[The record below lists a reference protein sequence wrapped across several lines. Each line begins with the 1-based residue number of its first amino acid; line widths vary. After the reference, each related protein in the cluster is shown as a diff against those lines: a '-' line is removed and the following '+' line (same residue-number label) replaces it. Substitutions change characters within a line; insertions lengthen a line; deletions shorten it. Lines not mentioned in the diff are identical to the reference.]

1 MIVLSKT
8 YIDYRY
14 ANNDDIKENFTL
26 SNLERD
32 DKNVLIDNNANCRTK
47 SFILAPYN
55 SILSDDDES
64 DNLDCENSEL
74 KMENDIIKFC
84 AKVKEFNINYELN
97 NNEEIDNGM
106 LINSQSDI
114 NEELNNSKI
123 NDNPKSIYL
132 NNNSINGNSTRTNSR
147 KKNKNISETSSNF
160 NNFSINDNFVKMV
173 SNLGFKKDYVVKC
186 LEKNELNQA
195 TAAYYLFLIILLS
208 IVNKFFQVKFSFN
221 SPLGAFL

>member
-1 MIVLSKT
+1 MT
-8 YIDYRY
+8 
-14 ANNDDIKENFTL
+14 
-26 SNLERD
+26 
-32 DKNVLIDNNANCRTK
+32 
-47 SFILAPYN
+47 PYN

-132 NNNSINGNSTRTNSR
+132 NNNSINGNSTRTNWR
-147 KKNKNISETSSNF
+147 KKIKIF
-160 NNFSINDNFVKMV
+160 
-173 SNLGFKKDYVVKC
+173 
-186 LEKNELNQA
+186 LNQV
-195 TAAYYLFLIILLS
+195 LILIILVLM
-208 IVNKFFQVKFSFN
+208 II
-221 SPLGAFL
+221 L